1 VDTRR
6 QLRAWILV
14 LALVSFLAGLA
25 AGIGFERRRDEP
37 SGAFALYRE
46 RLVRDF
52 DLSPA
57 RERGLALLL
66 ENYERELERLET
78 RGLEGLEPELVAVGE
93 RFQGWIRELVIPPSQ
108 WERFDLMLG
117 EPGGDQPH

>member
-6 QLRAWILV
+6 QLRLWILL

-25 AGIGFERRRDEP
+25 SGIGFERRRDEP
-37 SGAFALYRE
+37 TGAFAYYRE
-46 RLVRDF
+46 RLARDF
-52 DLSPA
+52 DLTPA

-78 RGLEGLEPELVAVGE
+78 RGLEDLEPELVAVGE
-93 RFQGWIRELVIPPSQ
+93 RYQSWIRQLVIPPSQ

-117 EPGGDQPH
+117 APGGEQPH